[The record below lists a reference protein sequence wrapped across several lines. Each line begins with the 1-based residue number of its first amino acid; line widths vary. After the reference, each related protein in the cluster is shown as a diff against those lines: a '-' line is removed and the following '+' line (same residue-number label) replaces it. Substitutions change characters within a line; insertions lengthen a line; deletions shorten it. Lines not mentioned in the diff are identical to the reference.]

1 MTKAS
6 PGSVEETV
14 ARLADLVAARGMQ
27 VFAVLDHSG
36 EAARVG
42 LELRDTKV
50 ILFGSP
56 AAGTPV
62 MAAVPLSALE
72 LPLKVLVWDDDGQTK
87 VTYTAP
93 ETLAERFGL
102 PLELAGR
109 LAGIGPLTDDLV
121 GT

>member
-1 MTKAS
+1 VTKAS

-27 VFAVLDHSG
+27 VFAVVDHSG